1 MGEAVYNAETPVK
14 DPEQPGNVPSV
25 RDLAMQWGWV
35 PQEEYKGDP
44 EKFVDY
50 AEFVQAEREVTKSLK
65 KHISTQERK
74 IDTLNKAIKE
84 IKGHYEQST
93 KEQQKDILKQLEAQW
108 HEAVEEGDTTRAKE
122 LQDRLFELKSGGK
135 KTESPPAAEEED
147 RAIFQEWQSDNPWFG
162 QDEDKTIYAEGLFA
176 TFQKNGEYT
185 KPLDEILEIISGKV
199 AKKFD
204 GKAAKGGDEDRNAS
218 TAMNADVGTGRPS
231 GSGRKSRFTYND
243 LTERQKKICR
253 DYVRDGTFKSN
264 QEYVDSLVEAGGL
277 S

>member
-1 MGEAVYNAETPVK
+1 MYNAGKPTGE
-14 DPEQPGNVPSV
+14 PSV

-65 KHISTQERK
+65 KHIATQERK

-84 IKGHYEQST
+84 LKGHYEQST

-122 LQDRLFELKSGGK
+122 LQDRLFELKAEGK
-135 KTESPPAAEEED
+135 KTEAAPSQDEED

-162 QDEDKTIYAEGLFA
+162 QARTRRFTPRVVRHVPE
-176 TFQKNGEYT
+176 NGST
-185 KPLDEILEIISGKV
+185 RSLGKILKSFPKV
-199 AKKFD
+199 AKKL
-204 GKAAKGGDEDRNAS
+204 
-218 TAMNADVGTGRPS
+218 TARP
-231 GSGRKSRFTYND
+231 RR
-243 LTERQKKICR
+243 
-253 DYVRDGTFKSN
+253 
-264 QEYVDSLVEAGGL
+264 AGMKTATL
-277 S
+277 PRR